1 VSKAIV
7 HYSEADQDRLIQKIY
22 LKDDGIFPNNPLPVL
37 YYPGVL
43 LLPGLFPAGEVKDM
57 FSHNDWKNTW
67 QAGIY
72 TFHHYHSNTH
82 EALGIVRG
90 ETTIQIGGDN
100 GVQLKIQKG
109 DVIILPA
116 GTAHKNLG
124 DENAVVC
131 VGGYP
136 KGKEYDMCYGSEKER
151 PAADDNIRKVKV
163 PDHDPVFGTHGGVL
177 NYWVPGSRA

>member
-1 VSKAIV
+1 MSKAVI
-7 HYSEADQDRLIQKIY
+7 HYSADQDRLIQKFY
-22 LKDDGIFPNNPLPVL
+22 LKDDGIFPNNHLPVL
-37 YYPGVL
+37 FYPGVL

-57 FSHNDWKNTW
+57 FSHNDWKNAW

-82 EALGIVRG
+82 EALGVVRG
-90 ETTIQIGGDN
+90 ETTIELGGDN
-100 GVQLKIQKG
+100 GVRLKIQKG
-109 DVIILPA
+109 DVIVLPA

-136 KGKEYDMCYGSEKER
+136 KGKEYDMCYGKESER
-151 PAADDNIRKVKV
+151 AAAIDSIRKVKL
-163 PDHDPVFGTHGGVL
+163 PDHDPVFGLQGGVL
-177 NYWVPGSRA
+177 KYWIPASRA